1 MARGQTPEKH
11 GNRMTEDQIETVAIQ
26 LYELDRQRG
35 LRTHRWAVGSEA
47 KRERYRA
54 KARTLLA
61 GEDFARVAARLEN
74 QYWRTGQLIR
84 QHFRPIPTSST
95 RH

>member
-1 MARGQTPEKH
+1 MSRGQPPGEHSKP
-11 GNRMTEDQIETVAIQ
+11 MTESQIETVAIQ

-61 GEDFARVAARLEN
+61 GEDFTCVAARLEN
-74 QYWRTGQLIR
+74 QHWRTGQLIR
-84 QHFRPIPTSST
+84 QPL
-95 RH
+95 

>member
-1 MARGQTPEKH
+1 MTRGQTPGEHDKP
-11 GNRMTEDQIETVAIQ
+11 MTEDQIETIAIQ
-26 LYELDRQRG
+26 LYELDHQRG

-74 QYWRTGQLIR
+74 
-84 QHFRPIPTSST
+84 
-95 RH
+95 